1 MKSCLALFSGEP
13 NRLSSFMGSSP
24 RAGQARWWHALH
36 RQTLVWMGSM
46 LLVALASTAQAAP
59 NCYRYGGAWE
69 NSIPNKLYLYF
80 PTAADA
86 TFPNYPQSCGTPVS
100 PAQPFNV
107 SDLDPGIG
115 TTAQL
120 RNGVFDVVTDAYCE
134 FNVQVKQTT
143 SNPDSFFSPDPR
155 RNVVAVGSDS
165 GGCFGVAQSYAGQ
178 IDLGDT
184 HPADHARVWGGSY
197 PTGCGPSETALEG
210 ASSTLARWSN
220 AIGSTSA
227 HEAGHNYGLQH
238 GDDSFIH
245 TGEDNRFHHIMPSAT
260 LAGESPPVPDC
271 TFRATPR
278 HFSDATF
285 SILAHNIGLV
295 SQTMGNWDFV
305 NPNPGSASQLRMEVL
320 STASTLTLTYWWNGL
335 WSPWSAPTVSGSL
348 GTTVFQGTTYH
359 IFHVTWNTGKAWE
372 ARNIPGTAQTPGLVP
387 SGTVF
392 HIGAEFNGTHYY
404 DPDPYIIHEVVLLDG
419 GGSPLPLQPRMA
431 GYDNGALDMTS
442 GDFIMQFYSFA
453 SPLILKDLTI
463 HELPRKITL
472 DSMQFG
478 MEMKTW
484 DGQPVVPWR
493 STKLGDFQVTK
504 DGLRLPVRN
513 LFKDGHNVFIVH
525 GRENPQ
531 DASVSGAEENPDA
544 PGSISVDLFPS
555 TTVYVTATVV
565 DPSTHYKDLK
575 TGEDKVAESLLF
587 YQFAGKRE
595 RRPLTGQV
603 AGLVR
608 LKVACI
614 DLTTRQSLVA
624 DASENLWD
632 CTNAGLSASVG
643 DSINV
648 IVKGVFNGEQ
658 NPAGAAPLLQGS
670 VEGMKLQKVVCTN
683 LTTRESVNA
692 GLDETGNWNCRVD
705 KFSVKAGDSINVTAK
720 GVIN

>member
-1 MKSCLALFSGEP
+1 MKSCLAWFPGEP
-13 NRLSSFMGSSP
+13 NRSSSFVMPSSRTDRQQP
-24 RAGQARWWHALH
+24 RYAIALAW
-36 RQTLVWMGSM
+36 LGAM
-46 LLVALASTAQAAP
+46 LLAALACTAQAAP
-59 NCYRYGGAWE
+59 SCYRYGGAWE
-69 NSIPNKLYLYF
+69 NNIPNKLYLYF

-86 TFPNYPQSCGTPVS
+86 TFPNYPQTCGTPVS

-107 SDLDPGIG
+107 SDLDSGIG

-120 RNGVFDVVTDAYCE
+120 RDGVFDVVTDAYCE
-134 FNVQVKQTT
+134 FNVQVKQSTT
-143 SNPDSFFSPDPR
+143 NPDSFGSPDPR

-165 GGCFGVAQSYAGQ
+165 GGCFGVAQNYAGQ

-197 PTGCGPSETALEG
+197 PLGCGSASEGALEG
-210 ASSTLARWSN
+210 GNSTLSRWAN
-220 AIGSTSA
+220 AIGSTGA

-260 LAGESPPVPDC
+260 LPGESPPVPDC
-271 TFRATPR
+271 TFRASKR
-278 HFSDATF
+278 HFSDTTF
-285 SILAHNIGLV
+285 SVLAHNIGLV

-305 NPNPGSASQLRMEVL
+305 NPNVGNASQLRMEVL

-392 HIGAEFNGTHYY
+392 HIGAEFNGSHYY

-431 GYDNGALDMTS
+431 GYDNGALDMVS
-442 GDFIMQFYSFA
+442 GDFIMQFYSFGA
-453 SPLILKDLTI
+453 PLILKNLTI

-484 DGQPVVPWR
+484 DGQPVVPWK
-493 STKLGDFQVTK
+493 STKIEGEFQLTK
-504 DGLRLPVRN
+504 DGLRVPVRN
-513 LFKDGHNVFIVH
+513 LFKDGHNVFVVH

-531 DASVSGAEENPDA
+531 DASTGGAQENPDV

-565 DPSTHYKDLK
+565 DPNTHYKDPK

-603 AGLVR
+603 AGLIR
-608 LKVACI
+608 LKVACT
-614 DLTTRQSLVA
+614 DLTTRQSLAA
-624 DASENLWD
+624 DVNENLWD

-648 IVKGVFNGEQ
+648 IVKGVFNGER
-658 NPAGAAPLLQGS
+658 NAAGAVPLHGS
-670 VEGMKLQKVVCTN
+670 VEGMKVQKVVCTN
-683 LTTRESVNA
+683 LTTRSSINA
-692 GLDETGNWNCRVD
+692 GLDESGNWNCQVEN
-705 KFSVKAGDSINVTAK
+705 FSVKAGDTINVIAK